1 MQETV
6 NIKEFLPKGVV
17 LADKSFNGDVSLVA
31 VIEAHDSI
39 VVELPVKNIEVI
51 NLPDNYIAHVVYGE
65 EKIPFE
71 VSGLMNDLL
80 AFSQSQISAVVD
92 ANTLSPRGTKK
103 EGDDENTIQTG
114 SNDGLVVLNLPQG
127 VSQISS
133 MHIEV
138 VITHQENN
146 ETEE

>member
-1 MQETV
+1 M
-6 NIKEFLPKGVV
+6 K
-17 LADKSFNGDVSLVA
+17 
-31 VIEAHDSI
+31 
-39 VVELPVKNIEVI
+39 
-51 NLPDNYIAHVVYGE
+51 
-65 EKIPFE
+65 KIPFE

-127 VSQISS
+127 VSQISN